1 MNSHKAVFPFLQPT
15 TTKSDGFIE
24 TKSIGYKPIIWTD
37 EPTPKQAFE
46 SMMPLPEWMQT
57 THPEKESGT
66 SQSAQILAHMKA
78 GNTITGLEALNR
90 FGCFRL
96 PARIADIKKMGY
108 DVKSELITM
117 NGKRVAQYWMEDL

>member
-1 MNSHKAVFPFLQPT
+1 MSIQFTPEPAFLKRT
-15 TTKSDGFIE
+15 SEAT
-24 TKSIGYKPIIWTD
+24 
-37 EPTPKQAFE
+37 QAFE
-46 SMMPLPEWMQT
+46 AMMPLPAWMQT

-66 SQSAQILAHMKA
+66 SQSFQILAHMKA

-108 DVKSELITM
+108 DVKSELITV
-117 NGKRVAQYWMEDL
+117 NGKRVAQYWMEP

>member
-1 MNSHKAVFPFLQPT
+1 MITFTPEPAFLKRTSEAQ
-15 TTKSDGFIE
+15 
-24 TKSIGYKPIIWTD
+24 
-37 EPTPKQAFE
+37 QAFE
-46 SMMPLPEWMQT
+46 AMMPLPEWMQT

-66 SQSAQILAHMKA
+66 SQASQILAHMKA

-108 DVKSELITM
+108 DVNREMIEV
-117 NGKRVAQYWMEDL
+117 NGKRIARDWMEP